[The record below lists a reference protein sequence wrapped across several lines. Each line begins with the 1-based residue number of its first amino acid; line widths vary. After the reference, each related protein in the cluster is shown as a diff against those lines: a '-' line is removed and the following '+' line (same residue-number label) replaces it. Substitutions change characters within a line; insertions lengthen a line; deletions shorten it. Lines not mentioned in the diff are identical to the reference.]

1 MRDLL
6 MKTAD
11 FFWKFLTPVALL
23 FVGWVG
29 NSVQNQLAEFRKAN
43 ITQTVMIHEV
53 RERVARVEQRVEDH
67 IITIEPRQ
75 IIRRAN
81 Q

>member
-1 MRDLL
+1 

-29 NSVQNQLAEFRKAN
+29 NSIQNQLAEFRKST
-43 ITQTVMIHEV
+43 IVLTEQVGEV
-53 RERVARVEQRVEDH
+53 KSKVARVEQRVEDH
-67 IITIEPRQ
+67 ISHGKE
-75 IIRRAN
+75 RAN

>member
-43 ITQTVMIHEV
+43 ITQTVLIHEV
-53 RERVARVEQRVEDH
+53 KERVARVEQRIEDH
-67 IITIEPRQ
+67 VTTIEPHQ
-75 IIRRAN
+75 TIRRTN

>member
-1 MRDLL
+1 MRDLC

-43 ITQTVMIHEV
+43 VTAVMLIHEV
-53 RERVARVEQRVEDH
+53 KERVARVEQRLEDH
-67 IITIEPRQ
+67 LEQKSDTV
-75 IIRRAN
+75 RA

>member
-11 FFWKFLTPVALL
+11 FLWKFLTPVALL

-29 NSVQNQLAEFRKAN
+29 NSVQNQLAE
-43 ITQTVMIHEV
+43 V
-53 RERVARVEQRVEDH
+53 R
-67 IITIEPRQ
+67 
-75 IIRRAN
+75 N
-81 Q
+81 

>member
-43 ITQTVMIHEV
+43 ITQTVLIHEV
-53 RERVARVEQRVEDH
+53 KERVARVEQRIEDH
-67 IITIEPRQ
+67 IITVEPRQ
-75 IIRRAN
+75 TIRRAN

>member
-1 MRDLL
+1 

-43 ITQTVMIHEV
+43 ITQTVLIHEV
-53 RERVARVEQRVEDH
+53 RERVARVEQRIEDH
-67 IITIEPRQ
+67 VITVEPHQ
-75 IIRRAN
+75 TIRRAN

>member
-1 MRDLL
+1 

-11 FFWKFLTPVALL
+11 FFWKFLTPVALM

-29 NSVQNQLAEFRKAN
+29 NSVQNQLAEFRKSTV
-43 ITQTVMIHEV
+43 TQTTMIHEV
-53 RERVARVEQRVEDH
+53 RERVARVEQRIEDH
-67 IITIEPRQ
+67 LTVEPRQ
-75 IIRRAN
+75 TMRAA